1 MSMVILYNTPNEH
14 KYLVPVPILLI
25 SAGLEVLVL
34 ERGVFLRRVTTNIA
48 VPLGWVTPP
57 GF

>member
-1 MSMVILYNTPNEH
+1 VLLTVTSSDSLGQFLL
-14 KYLVPVPILLI
+14 LVPTTLS